1 MKRPI
6 ALIAA
11 ALMAAGLA
19 TAVTAPT
26 AEAATTGCHIT
37 YTVPSQWWTGTQG
50 GFQANITITN
60 FGPPLVNWTL
70 GFDFVHPGQRVT
82 QGWSMT
88 WTQSGRHVTA
98 TSMWGVLETN
108 KPFTIGFLGS
118 WTTSNPAPTN
128 FTING
133 VPCSTGPLPTA
144 TRTTATASP
153 APSSPAPSS
162 PAPSSP
168 APTSAALSTAPIPTV
183 SVTGIVEAG
192 VESGC
197 LVLNPVSGQLPPV
210 TSQWLLIG
218 GDRTILVP
226 GARVQV
232 IGRVRHDAASYCQQ
246 GYPLE
251 VLAAKVV

>member
-118 WTTSNPAPTN
+118 WTTSNPRRPTS
-128 FTING
+128 
-133 VPCSTGPLPTA
+133 PS
-144 TRTTATASP
+144 TASRAPPARCRPPPARRRPPALPRPARHRPARHRP
-153 APSSPAPSS
+153 AP
-162 PAPSSP
+162 
-168 APTSAALSTAPIPTV
+168 L
-183 SVTGIVEAG
+183 
-192 VESGC
+192 
-197 LVLNPVSGQLPPV
+197 
-210 TSQWLLIG
+210 
-218 GDRTILVP
+218 RR
-226 GARVQV
+226 AR
-232 IGRVRHDAASYCQQ
+232 RSRPRRSRPYR
-246 GYPLE
+246 
-251 VLAAKVV
+251 